1 MATSVSNVVCQ
12 TRDGSTA
19 SLTKWHGKW
28 QWVVHRGPE
37 LPSLSS
43 GGGGQKKKRK
53 HRTGEDLAQH
63 HKVRENE
70 LIYI

>member
-37 LPSLSS
+37 LPSLSE
-43 GGGGQKKKRK
+43 GGVEKRK
-53 HRTGEDLAQH
+53 QRTGEDLAQH
-63 HKVRENE
+63 HKVSA
-70 LIYI
+70 LI